1 MLEQKQSWNVV
12 EKLET
17 HREERQMEENSL
29 HNQHNIVNFLLE
41 VSLSN
46 TDSTSS
52 MITACQADR
61 HPAQSNSSRC
71 HQVTSILCC
80 RHQFLPVIRAN
91 DVLDVNA
98 FEIRGIEDS
107 QRGLYPL
114 TALMNASCSPNTQN
128 SIDSDWMCRVRAVR
142 KISKGEEITDTYVS
156 TMANTLYR
164 RRQLKALKYFDCDC
178 KRCADPTEL
187 GSHFSTLLCRI
198 KSCGGFLL
206 CRDPLLSSSPWAC
219 LKCGA
224 EMDGEQVRRE
234 QEQWEERVEA
244 APRLI
249 PDQEKLLAALK
260 LLFHPNHNLCMDVM
274 FNLAPLYGVR
284 GSKAEDLV
292 SEAEKKE
299 KMCGALLSSMEKVI
313 PGGFRMRGM
322 LLVERHTSKLFLL
335 RTQLETKQCSKS
347 SFVRNV
353 ASLRAPLAE
362 AVKIL
367 SLEPPGSLESARLVQ
382 AEKYLAQVDSIVEN
396 AGKTLLP
403 ASAE

>member
-1 MLEQKQSWNVV
+1 M
-12 EKLET
+12 
-17 HREERQMEENSL
+17 
-29 HNQHNIVNFLLE
+29 
-41 VSLSN
+41 
-46 TDSTSS
+46 
-52 MITACQADR
+52 
-61 HPAQSNSSRC
+61 
-71 HQVTSILCC
+71 
-80 RHQFLPVIRAN
+80 
-91 DVLDVNA
+91 NA

-107 QRGLYPL
+107 QRGLFPL
-114 TALMNASCSPNTQN
+114 TAMMNASCSPNTQN
-128 SIDSDWMCRVRAVR
+128 SIDSDWMCTVRAVR

-164 RRQLKALKYFDCDC
+164 RRQLKALKYFDCNC

-206 CRDPLLSSSPWAC
+206 CRDPLVSSSPWAC

-224 EMDGEQVRRE
+224 EMEGEQVRRE

-260 LLFHPNHNLCMDVM
+260 QLFHPNHNLCMDVM

-299 KMCGALLSSMEKVI
+299 KMCGALLSTMEQVI

-322 LLVERHTSKLFLL
+322 LLVERHTTKLFLL

-347 SFVRNV
+347 TFVRNV

-367 SLEPPGSLESARLVQ
+367 GLEPPGSLESARLVQ

-403 ASAE
+403 AGAE